1 MGGIGPARVDSIR
14 APCLANRQIE
24 RRQICLLPTQRN
36 SAYTEHRPSQRDPIP
51 TMPSRQRKSKAPADP
66 RQRLL
71 DAATEL
77 FCRKGI
83 NAIGVDTIVAK
94 AGVAKST
101 LYKLF
106 GSKEGLVEAVL
117 RAEGEAWRDW
127 FTKAVSQAGP
137 DPRARLDAI
146 FPALAQ
152 WFRQKRFYG
161 CPFINAV
168 AEHDKASD
176 RVRKLAIEHKQ
187 QVLSFIRALGIEA
200 GARDPDRL
208 THEIALLMDGAI
220 VTAMITR
227 APSAADLAQTAYGKL
242 RDTQIAA

>member
-1 MGGIGPARVDSIR
+1 MPPLKSRK
-14 APCLANRQIE
+14 
-24 RRQICLLPTQRN
+24 
-36 SAYTEHRPSQRDPIP
+36 RDL
-51 TMPSRQRKSKAPADP
+51 DNP
-66 RQRLL
+66 RERLL
-71 DAATEL
+71 EAATEL

-106 GSKEGLVEAVL
+106 GSKDGLVEAVL
-117 RAEGEAWRDW
+117 RAEGESWRAW
-127 FTKAVSQAGP
+127 FTLAVVAAGA
-137 DPRARLDAI
+137 DARGQLDAI
-146 FPALAQ
+146 FPVLAQ

-187 QVLSFIRALGIEA
+187 QVLAFIKSLGTQA
-200 GARDPDRL
+200 GARDPERL

-227 APSAADLAQTAYGKL
+227 GPAAADVAQAAYARLIEAQLAA
-242 RDTQIAA
+242 

>member
-1 MGGIGPARVDSIR
+1 MPAK
-14 APCLANRQIE
+14 PLK
-24 RRQICLLPTQRN
+24 T
-36 SAYTEHRPSQRDPIP
+36 
-51 TMPSRQRKSKAPADP
+51 KALDNP
-66 RQRLL
+66 RERLL
-71 DAATEL
+71 EAATEL

-117 RAEGEAWRDW
+117 RAEGEAWREW
-127 FTKAVSQAGP
+127 FTVAIARASP
-137 DPRARLDAI
+137 DARGRLDAI
-146 FPALAQ
+146 FPVLAQ

-168 AEHDKASD
+168 AEHDKTSD
-176 RVRKLAIEHKQ
+176 RVRRLAIEHKQ
-187 QVLSFIRALGIEA
+187 QVLAYIRALGTEA
-200 GARDPDRL
+200 GARDPERL

-227 APSAADLAQTAYGKL
+227 APSAADFAKVAYDKLIDAQLAA
-242 RDTQIAA
+242 

>member
-1 MGGIGPARVDSIR
+1 MSP
-14 APCLANRQIE
+14 
-24 RRQICLLPTQRN
+24 
-36 SAYTEHRPSQRDPIP
+36 HK
-51 TMPSRQRKSKAPADP
+51 SRKREPDNP
-66 RQRLL
+66 RERLL
-71 DAATEL
+71 NAATEL

-101 LYKLF
+101 LYKLY

-117 RAEGEAWRDW
+117 KAEGEQWRAW
-127 FTKAVSQAGP
+127 FIAAVADASP
-137 DPRARLDAI
+137 DARGKLDAI
-146 FPALAQ
+146 FPVLAQ

-176 RVRKLAIEHKQ
+176 RVRKLAIEHKS
-187 QVLSFIRALGIEA
+187 QVLAFIRALGTEA
-200 GARDPDRL
+200 GARDPERL

-220 VTAMITR
+220 VTAMITKG
-227 APSAADLAQTAYGKL
+227 PVAAEFAQAAYAKL
-242 RDTQIAA
+242 IEAQVAA

>member
-1 MGGIGPARVDSIR
+1 MPARR
-14 APCLANRQIE
+14 LK
-24 RRQICLLPTQRN
+24 T
-36 SAYTEHRPSQRDPIP
+36 
-51 TMPSRQRKSKAPADP
+51 KAPDNP
-66 RQRLL
+66 RARLL
-71 DAATEL
+71 EAATEL

-117 RAEGEAWRDW
+117 RAEGEAWREW
-127 FTKAVSQAGP
+127 FTAAIARASP
-137 DPRARLDAI
+137 DPRGQLDAI
-146 FPALAQ
+146 FPVLAQ

-168 AEHDKASD
+168 AEHDKTSD
-176 RVRKLAIEHKQ
+176 RVRRLAIEHKE
-187 QVLSFIRALGIEA
+187 QVLAHIRALGAEA

-208 THEIALLMDGAI
+208 MHEIALLMDGAI
-220 VTAMITR
+220 VVAMITR
-227 APSAADLAQTAYGKL
+227 APTAAEFAKVAYDKLIDAQLAA
-242 RDTQIAA
+242 

>member
-1 MGGIGPARVDSIR
+1 
-14 APCLANRQIE
+14 
-24 RRQICLLPTQRN
+24 
-36 SAYTEHRPSQRDPIP
+36 
-51 TMPSRQRKSKAPADP
+51 MPPPKPRKREPDNP
-66 RQRLL
+66 RERLL
-71 DAATEL
+71 AAATEL

-117 RAEGEAWRDW
+117 KAEGEAWRGW
-127 FTKAVSQAGP
+127 FIGAVAEAGP
-137 DPRARLDAI
+137 EARDRLDAI
-146 FPALAQ
+146 FPVLAQ

-176 RVRKLAIEHKQ
+176 RVRRLAIEHKQ
-187 QVLSFIRALGIEA
+187 QVLAFIRALGRDA
-200 GARDPDRL
+200 GARDPERL

-220 VTAMITR
+220 VTAMITKGP
-227 APSAADLAQTAYGKL
+227 AAADFAQAAYAKLIEAQLAA
-242 RDTQIAA
+242 

>member
-1 MGGIGPARVDSIR
+1 MAAKR
-14 APCLANRQIE
+14 L
-24 RRQICLLPTQRN
+24 
-36 SAYTEHRPSQRDPIP
+36 
-51 TMPSRQRKSKAPADP
+51 KSKASDNP
-66 RQRLL
+66 RERLL
-71 DAATEL
+71 EAATEL
-77 FCRKGI
+77 FCCNGI

-117 RAEGEAWRDW
+117 RAEGEAWREW
-127 FTKAVSQAGP
+127 FTVALGRASP
-137 DPRARLDAI
+137 DARGRLDAI
-146 FPALAQ
+146 FPVLAQ

-168 AEHDKASD
+168 AEHDKTSD

-187 QVLSFIRALGIEA
+187 QVLAHIRALGVEA

-227 APSAADLAQTAYGKL
+227 APAAADFAKVAYDKLIDAQLAA
-242 RDTQIAA
+242 

>member
-1 MGGIGPARVDSIR
+1 MCAKFAPPAYGTAR
-14 APCLANRQIE
+14 AARETDLSLANVRHVGILGRE
-24 RRQICLLPTQRN
+24 RP
-36 SAYTEHRPSQRDPIP
+36 PSSQPMPPKKRKTKAARDP
-51 TMPSRQRKSKAPADP
+51 RE
-66 RQRLL
+66 RLL
-71 DAATEL
+71 DTATDL
-77 FCRKGI
+77 FCKNGI
-83 NAIGVDTIVAK
+83 NAIGVDTIVAE

-117 RAEGEAWRDW
+117 RAEGEAWREW
-127 FTKAVSQAGP
+127 FTQAVA
-137 DPRARLDAI
+137 RASPSARGRLDAI
-146 FPALAQ
+146 FPVLSQ

-168 AEHDKASD
+168 AEHDKTSD

-187 QVLSFIRALGIEA
+187 QVLAYIRALGSEA

-227 APSAADLAQTAYGKL
+227 ASVAAEFAQAAYSKL
-242 RDTQIAA
+242 MESQAAA

>member
-1 MGGIGPARVDSIR
+1 MSPTRARK
-14 APCLANRQIE
+14 
-24 RRQICLLPTQRN
+24 
-36 SAYTEHRPSQRDPIP
+36 RDPEN
-51 TMPSRQRKSKAPADP
+51 P
-66 RQRLL
+66 RERLL
-71 DAATEL
+71 AAATEL

-83 NAIGVDTIVAK
+83 NAVGVDTVVAK

-117 RAEGEAWRDW
+117 KAEGEQWRAW
-127 FTKAVSQAGP
+127 FTAAVVEAGP
-137 DPRARLDAI
+137 DARDQLDAI
-146 FPALAQ
+146 FPVLSQ

-176 RVRKLAIEHKQ
+176 RVRRLAIEHKT
-187 QVLSFIRALGIEA
+187 QVLAFIRGLGNEA
-200 GARDPDRL
+200 GARDPERL

-220 VTAMITR
+220 VTAMITKGP
-227 APSAADLAQTAYGKL
+227 ASAEFAQAAYAKL
-242 RDTQIAA
+242 IEAQIAA

>member
-1 MGGIGPARVDSIR
+1 M
-14 APCLANRQIE
+14 AP
-24 RRQICLLPTQRN
+24 T
-36 SAYTEHRPSQRDPIP
+36 RP
-51 TMPSRQRKSKAPADP
+51 RKREPENP
-66 RQRLL
+66 RERLL
-71 DAATEL
+71 AAATEL

-117 RAEGEAWRDW
+117 KAEGDAWRAW
-127 FTKAVSQAGP
+127 FTSAVAEAGP
-137 DPRARLDAI
+137 QARDRLDAI
-146 FPALAQ
+146 FPVLSQ

-176 RVRKLAIEHKQ
+176 RVRRLAIEHKS
-187 QVLSFIRALGIEA
+187 QVLSFIRALGNEA
-200 GARDPDRL
+200 GARDPERL

-220 VTAMITR
+220 VTAMITKG
-227 APSAADLAQTAYGKL
+227 PSAAEFAQAAYVKLIKTQLAA
-242 RDTQIAA
+242 

>member
-1 MGGIGPARVDSIR
+1 MSARKAKPRTTDN
-14 APCLANRQIE
+14 P
-24 RRQICLLPTQRN
+24 
-36 SAYTEHRPSQRDPIP
+36 RD
-51 TMPSRQRKSKAPADP
+51 
-66 RQRLL
+66 RLL
-71 DAATEL
+71 QAATEL

-117 RAEGEAWRDW
+117 RAEGEAWRTW
-127 FTKAVSQAGP
+127 FTAALADASP
-137 DPRARLDAI
+137 DARGRLDAI
-146 FPALAQ
+146 FPVLAQ

-176 RVRKLAIEHKQ
+176 RVRKLAIEHKL
-187 QVLSFIRALGIEA
+187 QVLGYIRTLGQEA
-200 GARDPDRL
+200 GARDPERL

-227 APSAADLAQTAYGKL
+227 GTGAAEFAQAAYAKL
-242 RDTQIAA
+242 IDAQMAA